1 MYVLIRDNYRYHA
14 LQAQSP
20 DPVVRACG
28 MGSPTDH
35 PTLLL
40 ALLGY
45 YDPEDDGQGIGRGGR
60 RTQTGTGDVK
70 AADRTAGSSRARA
83 RGATTK
89 ILFH

>member
-1 MYVLIRDNYRYHA
+1 MDR
-14 LQAQSP
+14 
-20 DPVVRACG
+20 
-28 MGSPTDH
+28 

-60 RTQTGTGDVK
+60 RTQTGTGGVQE
-70 AADRTAGSSRARA
+70 ADRKAGFSGVRA

-89 ILFH
+89 ILFR